1 MTKKESQNGSTM
13 GISYYTIN
21 EKVSK
26 TRFQRHQE
34 DFVIKN
40 FSIKKGLFAI
50 AGLQIFL
57 TLAFLL
63 YLISFNTYQSYNP
76 VFDSLRKKKWLYPR
90 FNEGCSHFSFC
101 NDMCYIF
108 FVPGFTCLV
117 SLMIVRIDDFV
128 INS

>member
-1 MTKKESQNGSTM
+1 MAQPWGLVIILLMKKCQRPECRLFCGKNWRVTFEKTKL
-13 GISYYTIN
+13 
-21 EKVSK
+21 
-26 TRFQRHQE
+26 
-34 DFVIKN
+34 DFRIE
-40 FSIKKGLFAI
+40 IW
-50 AGLQIFL
+50 
-57 TLAFLL
+57 
-63 YLISFNTYQSYNP
+63 YDP

>member
-1 MTKKESQNGSTM
+1 M
-13 GISYYTIN
+13 
-21 EKVSK
+21 
-26 TRFQRHQE
+26 
-34 DFVIKN
+34 
-40 FSIKKGLFAI
+40 
-50 AGLQIFL
+50 GLQAKKIDKSL
-57 TLAFLL
+57 TGSK
-63 YLISFNTYQSYNP
+63 IP

>member
-1 MTKKESQNGSTM
+1 MAQPWGLVIILLMKKC
-13 GISYYTIN
+13 
-21 EKVSK
+21 
-26 TRFQRHQE
+26 QRPA
-34 DFVIKN
+34 
-40 FSIKKGLFAI
+40 SGPLLF
-50 AGLQIFL
+50 
-57 TLAFLL
+57 FLL
-63 YLISFNTYQSYNP
+63 WNCKRFFLYIIFNLCYTP